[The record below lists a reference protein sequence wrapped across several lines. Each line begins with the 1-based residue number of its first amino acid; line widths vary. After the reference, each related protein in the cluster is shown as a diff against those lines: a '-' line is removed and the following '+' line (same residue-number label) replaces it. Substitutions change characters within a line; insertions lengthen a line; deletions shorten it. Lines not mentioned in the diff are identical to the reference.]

1 MTSRLLTLGEGET
14 DELSMEMEKS
24 FILER
29 VDLVPIRRISVL
41 SQLSLRKFWEN
52 QDLISWRQSERE
64 VGGRVGVGLVDK

>member
-29 VDLVPIRRISVL
+29 VDLVPKRRISVL
-41 SQLSLRKFWEN
+41 SQLS
-52 QDLISWRQSERE
+52 E
-64 VGGRVGVGLVDK
+64 VGGRVVLGLGDK